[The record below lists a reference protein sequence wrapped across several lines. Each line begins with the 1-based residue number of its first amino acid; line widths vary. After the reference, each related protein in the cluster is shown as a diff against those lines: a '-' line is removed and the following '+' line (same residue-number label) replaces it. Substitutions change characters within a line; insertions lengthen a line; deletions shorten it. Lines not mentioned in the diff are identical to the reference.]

1 MARSLRQR
9 ILLGVAVAGL
19 AVAAYLF
26 ARAGR
31 EGRLPDRY
39 TIEGVCLKCEQE
51 AQITFDATNPQPFEC
66 ADCGER
72 SVYEWMYCFECKHR
86 FVPKLV
92 KRPDQPPQFP
102 MIPVCS
108 DCGTQR
114 VGAYLPID
122 PEQEPIGDHPLPEM
136 P

>member
-1 MARSLRQR
+1 MAWPGRQP
-9 ILLGVAVAGL
+9 ILLAVAVVGL
-19 AVAAYLF
+19 AVAAFLL

-39 TIEGVCLKCEQE
+39 TVEGVCLKCGQE
-51 AQITFDATNPQPFEC
+51 ARITFGSANPQPFEC
-66 ADCGER
+66 DDCGER
-72 SVYEWMYCFECKHR
+72 SVYEWMYCYDCKRR

-102 MIPVCS
+102 MIPVCI

-114 VGAYLPID
+114 VGAYVAID
-122 PEQEPIGDHPLPEM
+122 PEQEPVGNLSLPEL